1 MSGYYNT
8 GRLLQ
13 VDKVRPLRVDFQGYT
28 TSDRPTPTSNDRVLI
43 WNTTTNTL
51 QGWNGTAWAS
61 ITGSGGSATFIGL
74 TDVPAAFTG
83 SGLKYVRV
91 NTGATALEFASFAL
105 VNADIDA
112 SAAIVVSKLAPGTA
126 GQILQSNATPTAN
139 WVSITGDVSISNAG
153 ATTVTDLTITSEA
166 EGDIL
171 LRGATTWGRL
181 SAKSSGYILVGNG
194 TTLTSVA
201 VSGDATLSSAGAI
214 AVTDL
219 SLASEAEGDIAVRG
233 AANWARL
240 SAKGDGYVLVGNGTT
255 LTSVAVSGDCTMA
268 NTGAMTV
275 TDLTIASEAQGDILF
290 RNATNWTRLPA
301 STSGYVLKTQ
311 GAGANP
317 IWAAVSAGSADK
329 LVDLFELEGGGFDP
343 PTTIT
348 AQTVSAAALTIPDLA
363 GVAQEWVFSKVSQTL
378 TNKTLTAPTITGGT
392 VQEITTLSVRDTG
405 GTYDLRLSSTS
416 TGIGAD
422 KTLTFD
428 VLNADKTVKLNGNID
443 LGGNLTT
450 LGAWT
455 QTGAHTIGITTTNNT
470 AITLPE
476 SGTLATLTGSETL
489 SGKTLTTPK
498 IVTTGSIVDAGGDEY
513 LVFTEATTPV
523 NYIGITSADTG
534 VAPKVSAA
542 GDNADIDLHLSPKGT
557 GKVRFSD
564 GTDPTKIMNI
574 NLAGATTG
582 KYLQLLSSHTDDRVI
597 TLPNITSTLA
607 YIDGSGYYGAGILPD
622 DTVYFADSAG
632 ATKKLEFELAGA
644 TADKTMTV
652 TSSHTNDRTVTL
664 PDATCTLIGKDTS
677 DVLTNKTLDCDGT
690 GNVVSNINAQ
700 ELDPIAA
707 TTGTY
712 AVPFVIVVANAGSG
726 DINVFGG
733 NCPVKLRIID
743 AWASNTKAGNSGNWK
758 LQDGAAADITADVA
772 YSATD
777 DAISR
782 ATKTINAAN
791 ELTTAEELHVIN
803 SDATDTADIYIS
815 CIRVN

>member
-1 MSGYYNT
+1 MSGYLNT
-8 GRLLQ
+8 GKLLQ
-13 VDKVRPLRVDFQGYT
+13 VDKMRPLRVDFQGYT
-28 TSDRPTPTSNDRVLI
+28 TSNRPTPTSNDRVII

-51 QGWNGTAWAS
+51 QGWNGSSWSS
-61 ITGSGGSATFIGL
+61 ISGSGSSTFIGL

-112 SAAIVVSKLAPGTA
+112 SAGIVVSKLAAGTA

-153 ATTVTDLTITSEA
+153 ATTVTDLTIASEA
-166 EGDIL
+166 QGDIL
-171 LRGATTWGRL
+171 VRGATAWARL
-181 SAKSSGYILVGNG
+181 EAKGDAKILIGNG
-194 TTLTSVA
+194 TTLASQSIT
-201 VSGDATLSSAGAI
+201 GDVTL
-214 AVTDL
+214 L
-219 SLASEAEGDIAVRG
+219 
-233 AANWARL
+233 
-240 SAKGDGYVLVGNGTT
+240 
-255 LTSVAVSGDCTMA
+255 
-268 NTGAMTV
+268 NTGATTV
-275 TDLTIASEAQGDILF
+275 TDLTIASEAQGDILVRGAAAWERLSAKADGAVIIGNGTTVTATGLTGDVTLLNTGATTVTDLTISGEAQGDILF
-290 RNATNWTRLPA
+290 RNAANWTRLPA

-317 IWAAVSAGSADK
+317 IWGAVSAGSADK

-378 TNKTLTAPTITGGT
+378 TNKSLTAPVITGGT
-392 VQEITTLSVRDTG
+392 AQEITTLSVRDTAAA
-405 GTYDLRLSSTS
+405 YDLRLSSTS

-470 AITLPE
+470 TVTLPTA
-476 SGTLATLTGSETL
+476 GTLATLDGSETFTN
-489 SGKTLTTPK
+489 KTLTTPK

-513 LVFTEATTPV
+513 IKFVEDTTPV
-523 NYIGITSADTG
+523 NEITIESADTG
-534 VAPKVSAA
+534 VAPRIYAS
-542 GDNADIDLHLSPKGT
+542 GDNADIDLMLSGKGT
-557 GKVRFSD
+557 GNV
-564 GTDPTKIMNI
+564 
-574 NLAGATTG
+574 
-582 KYLQLLSSHTDDRVI
+582 VI
-597 TLPNITSTLA
+597 T
-607 YIDGSGYYGAGILPD
+607 DGGDI
-622 DTVYFADSAG
+622 
-632 ATKKLEFELAGA
+632 TKKVIFELDGG
-644 TADKTMTV
+644 TTDKELTFV
-652 TSSHTNDRTVTL
+652 CSHTNDISITI
-664 PDATCTLIGKDTS
+664 PDATCTLVGKDTA

-690 GNVVSNINAQ
+690 GNVVSNVNAQ

-712 AVPFVIVVANAGSG
+712 TVPFTICVANAGAA
-726 DINVFGG
+726 DINVFSG
-733 NCPVKLRIID
+733 NCPVKLRVID
-743 AWASNTKAGNSGNWK
+743 AWAANTKANNGSWK
-758 LQDGAAADITADVA
+758 LQDGAAADITSAVA
-772 YSATD
+772 YTATD
-777 DAISR
+777 NAVTRAAQIDDA
-782 ATKTINAAN
+782 AY

-803 SDATDTADIYIS
+803 SDAADTANIFIT